1 MSKAQSISKRKA
13 DVLFSQI
20 IRSIGR
26 CEFCGRS
33 AGVQLQAAHVIS
45 RKFGNTRT
53 DFQNVLCLCA
63 SCHRKGHDNP
73 LEFAV
78 KVMGWA
84 KANNINLDGVRVRAY
99 SYGKVNWE
107 LRLKELQ
114 DIKKLVDDKT
124 LSVGEL
130 RVISN

>member
-1 MSKAQSISKRKA
+1 MSKTQSISKKKA

-20 IRSIGR
+20 IRSIGK

-33 AGVQLQAAHVIS
+33 AGVQLQAAHIIS

-73 LEFAV
+73 LDFALHV
-78 KVMGWA
+78 TRWA
-84 KANNINLDGVRVRAY
+84 TDNNINLDTVRNRAY
-99 SYGKVNWE
+99 AYGKVNWE

-114 DIKKLVDDKT
+114 DIKRLVDNKT
-124 LSVGEL
+124 LTLGEL
-130 RVISN
+130 RVG